1 MWLFYLFA
9 PSQSS
14 APATHLVF
22 GGSEKTKLQYTLHDK
37 SQLLRAG
44 PHLSPTSVSSSQN
57 MDESLKL
64 SAIGHKPDTWAPR
77 GCRFHLLMERQQ
89 SFSFSTP
96 SFNKGPGVSQCSI
109 PGWYMRHPQRL
120 FYSSY
125 SSGFQTVL
133 TGKTS
138 WWKASWW
145 KWKRRVKKLA

>member
-22 GGSEKTKLQYTLHDK
+22 GGSEKTKLRYTPLDK

-64 SAIGHKPDTWAPR
+64 SAIGHRPDTWAPK
-77 GCRFHLLMERQQ
+77 GCCFHLQMERQQ
-89 SFSFSTP
+89 SFSFSTL
-96 SFNKGPGVSQCSI
+96 SFNKGPGVTQCSV

-120 FYSSY
+120 FYSFY
-125 SSGFQTVL
+125 SSGFQTIL
-133 TGKTS
+133 TGLLNKMTRPL
-138 WWKASWW
+138 WQK
-145 KWKRRVKKLA
+145 VKSN